1 MRAQGKGKLAGFITH
16 TVLGIGLMAA
26 MCAPGAPEA
35 LAASRTHVRT
45 HGVIHS
51 AIHSHGILHSTY
63 HSHKMTRTMTHAV
76 TRVSAHAMIR
86 TAAHGRAVTT
96 AASRAHSGRRASDL
110 RYGSHYLNAR
120 GRAYGPYHSEF
131 LGSYVDPTAGDQGAF
146 DNPIVRQ
153 AAIEAL
159 GHTNGS
165 ILAVDP
171 RDGRVL
177 TVVNQ
182 KMAFSE
188 GFEPCSTIKPV
199 IAVAALQQGLI
210 TRDSMLP
217 VARRESMDLTE
228 ALAHSNNAF
237 FEQLGERMGFETVH
251 HYASLFGLGER
262 AGYGMLSEDPG
273 TLPEAPPARGGV
285 ARMSSF
291 GEGIRMTPLQLVSV
305 MATVADNG
313 TMYYLQYPQS
323 REEIMNFTAR
333 IKRQLDIAPLLPDLR
348 DGMLAAVLYG
358 TAKRSYDP
366 EGMQAL
372 GKTGTCNDETEGGR
386 LGWFASYADGSPARL
401 ALVVL
406 LRGNSRGVNG
416 PEAAEIGGRF
426 YKALREHSFF
436 GPQPPPLDIATG
448 LPPAIQ

>member
-1 MRAQGKGKLAGFITH
+1 MLVRGKGRAFNFVVSIF
-16 TVLGIGLMAA
+16 LGLCCAA
-26 MCAPGAPEA
+26 MIGVPGAW
-35 LAASRTHVRT
+35 AAARTHLRA
-45 HGVIHS
+45 HGLIHS
-51 AIHSHGILHSTY
+51 AVHPHGILHSTY
-63 HSHKMTRTMTHAV
+63 HSYKMTRTMTHAV

-86 TAAHGRAVTT
+86 TAVHGRAVT
-96 AASRAHSGRRASDL
+96 SSASDSRYGTRSGGA

-120 GRAYGPYHSEF
+120 GRAFGPYHAEF
-131 LGSYVDPTAGDQGAF
+131 LGSFVDPTVGDQAAF
-146 DNPIVRQ
+146 DNPVVRQ

-217 VARRESMDLTE
+217 VGGRSSMDLTE
-228 ALAHSNNAF
+228 ALAHSNNEF
-237 FEQLGERMGFETVH
+237 FQQLGARMGFETVR

-262 AGYGMLSEDPG
+262 AGYGMLGEEPG
-273 TLPEAPPARGGV
+273 TLPESEPARGGV

-291 GEGIRMTPLQLVSV
+291 GEGIRMTPLQLASV
-305 MATVADNG
+305 MATVANGG

-323 REEIMNFTAR
+323 REEIKNFEVR
-333 IKRQLDIAPLLPDLR
+333 VKRQLDIAPLLPDLR

-358 TAKRSYDP
+358 TAKRSFDP
-366 EGMQAL
+366 EGAQAL

-386 LGWFASYADGSPARL
+386 LGWFASYADESPARL

-426 YKALREHSFF
+426 YRALREHSFF
-436 GPQPPPLDIATG
+436 GPQQPPLDMATS
-448 LPPAIQ
+448 LPPAVQ